1 MCTILAENNQIKVT
15 NIKNKIKQWYWCG
28 VFGEMYGG
36 ANESRYVLDVV
47 GVMDWIADDTK
58 LPKTVQDSYF
68 NPLRLLSL
76 QSRFRC

>member
-1 MCTILAENNQIKVT
+1 
-15 NIKNKIKQWYWCG
+15 
-28 VFGEMYGG
+28 MYGG
-36 ANESRYVLDVV
+36 ANESIYVLDVV